1 MGSYSASQV
10 RQPGRNAC
18 SQHQFLHLC
27 EKQTWDTTILWHS
40 VGCTVSDTEWWQA
53 LTCVWVGYGIAAPFM
68 WLISVLSRS
77 FMSCSSVVTRASS
90 GQLVVCLY
98 QGQWHGSPW
107 TLVWC
112 PGQYWRRVHEGIITV
127 DTAEHG
133 CASNIRQL
141 CEYEKCNVHCDGLMG
156 FSQRTRCPTSLTE
169 TVCVSFSGSSPSA
182 IRFPIHQI
190 NY

>member
-1 MGSYSASQV
+1 M
-10 RQPGRNAC
+10 R
-18 SQHQFLHLC
+18 
-27 EKQTWDTTILWHS
+27 
-40 VGCTVSDTEWWQA
+40 
-53 LTCVWVGYGIAAPFM
+53 LT
-68 WLISVLSRS
+68 
-77 FMSCSSVVTRASS
+77 
-90 GQLVVCLY
+90 
-98 QGQWHGSPW
+98 GSPW

-169 TVCVSFSGSSPSA
+169 TVCVFLFWLISLEQSGSPSTKCKLPPYTIS
-182 IRFPIHQI
+182 IRRPHDRDLTDAVFFFDTTVTTQSAPLHPSSRPPAVRSSRQLPE
-190 NY
+190 